1 MGALTIQPPR
11 PLLVSDDVGRFD
23 SGRAVLDDW
32 LRERAAKSDNSG
44 ASRTYV
50 VCQEDRVIG
59 YYCLANGSV
68 ERRQT
73 PGNVRRNMPDPIP
86 VMILGRLAV
95 DLEYQG
101 KSIGRGLLRDAIL
114 RTLKAAGIAG
124 IRALL
129 VHALDDAAA
138 EFYRRNGFVDSPIDP
153 LILMLPLAR
162 ARDALE

>member
-1 MGALTIQPPR
+1 MTIQPPR
-11 PLLVSDDVGRFD
+11 PLQTSDDVSRFN
-23 SGRAVLDDW
+23 SGQAALDDW
-32 LRERAAKSDNSG
+32 LRERAAKSGISG
-44 ASRTYV
+44 AARTFV
-50 VCQEDRVIG
+50 VCEDGRVIG

-101 KSIGRGLLRDAIL
+101 KSVGRGLLRDAIL

-138 EFYRRNGFVDSPIDP
+138 GFYRSNGFVDSPVDP

-162 ARDALE
+162 ARQALE